1 MGISCGDEVITVS
14 FTAVATVSAIEAA
27 GAIPVLAEIDDF
39 FGIDAQIV
47 SKLITEKTKAI
58 LVVHLYG
65 QSVDLDL
72 IHSICKKNNLKLIED
87 VSQAHGAKWRD
98 ARLGSVGD
106 AAAFS
111 CYPTKNL
118 GALGDAGLVTTKDDE
133 LAKRIRMIRE
143 YGWIQRY
150 KSEIIGKNSRLDEIQ
165 AAILRVKLKY
175 LDSDNERRC
184 KIAKIYDKT
193 LSQVPSIV
201 IPRVRSNSNH
211 VYHLYA
217 AIVEEN
223 KRDFIIEQ
231 ARLNG
236 IVLGVHYPVPVHM
249 QPAYMNRLVVATQME
264 KTVNLS
270 KCVVSLPMYP
280 ELKIN
285 QIEKVCSFITK
296 CI

>member
-1 MGISCGDEVITVS
+1 
-14 FTAVATVSAIEAA
+14 
-27 GAIPVLAEIDDF
+27 
-39 FGIDAQIV
+39 
-47 SKLITEKTKAI
+47 
-58 LVVHLYG
+58 
-65 QSVDLDL
+65 
-72 IHSICKKNNLKLIED
+72 
-87 VSQAHGAKWRD
+87 
-98 ARLGSVGD
+98 
-106 AAAFS
+106 
-111 CYPTKNL
+111 
-118 GALGDAGLVTTKDDE
+118 
-133 LAKRIRMIRE
+133 
-143 YGWIQRY
+143 
-150 KSEIIGKNSRLDEIQ
+150 
-165 AAILRVKLKY
+165 
-175 LDSDNERRC
+175 
-184 KIAKIYDKT
+184 
-193 LSQVPSIV
+193 
-201 IPRVRSNSNH
+201 
-211 VYHLYA
+211 LYA